1 MQLEVG
7 AITEGTVVKVMKFGA
22 LVRLPSQQTGMIHI
36 SQVDH
41 AYVEDIT
48 TYLHIGDPVTVKVI
62 GMETQPDGKVQ
73 IALSRKAALPPKEP
87 PRTKSAASEKPVAL
101 AHAETD
107 PFEEMMRRFKT
118 RSEER
123 ISDWKKSMDHKQR
136 GASRR
141 RK

>member
-22 LVRLPSQQTGMIHI
+22 LVRLLSQQTGMIHI

-48 TYLHIGDPVTVKVI
+48 AYLHVGDLVKVKII
-62 GMETQPDGKVQ
+62 GMETQPDGKIQ

-87 PRTKSAASEKPVAL
+87 LRTKPVTSEQPAPF

-123 ISDWKKSMDHKQR
+123 ISDWKKSVDHKQR